1 MFYSHYNKNNILEAG
16 KNLQLLYLSLEQVV
30 INFVYL
36 LMKGLLNMK
45 QWKCK
50 PDIGLKVEAQQRIK
64 VYFRGREAGDFFAD
78 LVINELVILE
88 LKATTTLIEK
98 HEVQLV
104 NYLKATPIE
113 IGFLLNFGTEPE
125 FERKIWF
132 NEKKK
137 LRAWICFIRSDPF
150 SPFHPFSNH
159 AVYVIIL

>member
-1 MFYSHYNKNNILEAG
+1 M
-16 KNLQLLYLSLEQVV
+16 
-30 INFVYL
+30 
-36 LMKGLLNMK
+36 
-45 QWKCK
+45 
-50 PDIGLKVEAQQRIK
+50 KVEAQQRIK

-78 LVINELVILE
+78 LDINDLVILE

-137 LRAWICFIRSDPF
+137 LRA
-150 SPFHPFSNH
+150 
-159 AVYVIIL
+159 